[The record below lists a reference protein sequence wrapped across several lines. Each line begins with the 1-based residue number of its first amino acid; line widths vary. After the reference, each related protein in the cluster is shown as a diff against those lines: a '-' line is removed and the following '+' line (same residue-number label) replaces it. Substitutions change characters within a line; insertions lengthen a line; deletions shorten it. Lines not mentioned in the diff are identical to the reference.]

1 MRISLSEILNL
12 SGNSKT
18 YEVPVEMDSFAYDGG
33 VYGFISK
40 EPVIIR
46 LNKVSTGTLR
56 FQAQSR
62 CVLSAEC
69 SRCLEPVELPFDIN
83 VDDELILDDNGGA
96 CTRDD
101 DEKLSF
107 VSDRELDVDNFIK
120 EELMIG
126 FPLKVL
132 CSEECRGIC
141 PKCGA
146 NLNKGECGCDRTVLD
161 PRMAKIRDLFP
172 DLNDKE
178 V

>member
-1 MRISLSEILNL
+1 MRISLSEVMNL

-18 YEVPVEMDSFAYDGG
+18 IEAPIEMDSFAYDGG
-33 VYGFISK
+33 EYDFISR
-40 EPVIIR
+40 EPVIIK
-46 LNKVSTGTLR
+46 LNKVSPRTLR
-56 FQAQSR
+56 FLAKSR

-69 SRCLEPVELPFDIN
+69 SRCLEPVELPFEIN
-83 VDDELILDDNGGA
+83 VDDELILDENGGA

-107 VSDRELDVDNFIK
+107 VKDYELDVDNFIK

-172 DLNDKE
+172 DMKDKE

>member
-12 SGNSKT
+12 NGSTKGF
-18 YEVPVEMDSFAYDGG
+18 EIPVEMDLFAYDGSE
-33 VYGFISK
+33 YSFISK
-40 EPVIIR
+40 EPVMIK
-46 LNKVSTGTLR
+46 LNKVSPNTLR
-56 FQAQSR
+56 FLAQTH
-62 CVLSAEC
+62 CVLSAVC

-83 VDDELILDDNGGA
+83 VDDELIIADNGRA

-101 DEKLSF
+101 DEKLSY
-107 VSDRELDVDNFIK
+107 VEDYELDVDNFIK
-120 EELMIG
+120 EELMIR

-132 CSEECRGIC
+132 CSEECKGIC

-172 DLNDKE
+172 DL
-178 V
+178 

>member
-1 MRISLSEILNL
+1 MHISLSEVMNL
-12 SGNSKT
+12 SGNSKEFT
-18 YEVPVEMDSFAYDGG
+18 VPVEMDSFSYDGG
-33 VYGFISK
+33 SYEFISK
-40 EPVIIR
+40 EPVSIK
-46 LNKVSTGTLR
+46 LNKVSPMTLR
-56 FQAQSR
+56 FLAQSR

-83 VDDELILDDNGGA
+83 VDDELIIDGDGSA

-107 VSDRELDVDNFIK
+107 VKDFELDVDNFIK

-132 CSEECRGIC
+132 CSEDCRGIC

-172 DLNDKE
+172 DMKG
-178 V
+178 